1 MIYGMKKKRI
11 ISRKSTEGH
20 TLSELDIKTNVKK
33 FTETTSNIVLLWTE
47 ILREKIKPRKYDCS
61 M

>member
-20 TLSELDIKTNVKK
+20 TLSELDIKTNIQK
-33 FTETTSNIVLLWTE
+33 FTETTSNIVLL
-47 ILREKIKPRKYDCS
+47 
-61 M
+61 